1 MKSLLFPGT
10 FDPPTLGHLDIIK
23 RAVRLADKLYVA
35 VATVSNKHQSVFSV
49 QERIEM
55 LSQVFGEDIQ
65 AEAIPLEG
73 LVVDL
78 AKELKV
84 DAIVR
89 GMRSVT
95 DFDYEYCMAFTNAKL
110 SEMETIFLMT
120 SEDLESIRST
130 LIREIATHGRRLHA
144 FVPPQIEEFVFSRLS
159 QP

>member
-1 MKSLLFPGT
+1 MKSVLFPGT

-23 RAVRLADKLYVA
+23 RAARLADKLYVA
-35 VATVSNKHQSVFSV
+35 VATVSNKHPSVFTV
-49 QERIEM
+49 NERIEM
-55 LSQVFGEDIQ
+55 LSKILDKDVE
-65 AEAIPLEG
+65 AEVIPLEG

-78 AKELKV
+78 AIELKV
-84 DAIVR
+84 NAIVR

-95 DFDYEYCMAFTNAKL
+95 DFDYEYCMAFTNSKL

-144 FVPPQIEEFVFSRLS
+144 FVPPEIEEFIFSRLS
-159 QP
+159 S